1 MADVQHGSFRHILL
15 PRPEHLPSRGGKL
28 QKQKTARVQC
38 PILRNAHD
46 MGILKMDLIAPKEIH
61 GDYHKIVGVPLTD
74 SFWDVLQSSHAQGK
88 FPETPCVAQLGR
100 IWAPWLTSRCR
111 FAGLGFGV

>member
-1 MADVQHGSFRHILL
+1 
-15 PRPEHLPSRGGKL
+15 
-28 QKQKTARVQC
+28 
-38 PILRNAHD
+38 

-74 SFWDVLQSSHAQGK
+74 SFWDVLQSSHAPGK

-111 FAGLGFGV
+111 FAGLEFGVSGSASRAAIRMITKKNMLFKAA